1 MARHASGDFKSIA
14 LLDRSKLIGKEWK
27 ALSEGEKNNY
37 RALADEDK
45 KRYNDEVESSRS
57 ASPPSSVGV
66 PEELPEQAAA
76 AA

>member
-1 MARHASGDFKSIA
+1 MQ
-14 LLDRSKLIGKEWK
+14 
-27 ALSEGEKNNY
+27 NY